1 MTLQKYKSALLL
13 SCLSLSI
20 AGCGSIFDGSVVSS
34 GYTTNQKEA
43 EQTFFKM
50 PSGYKMTKHH
60 VKHPTETVTKDQQK
74 DIMTEIQTAEHGWS
88 QVAFDLALAIDEEV
102 GLETRQIS
110 MITDGSE
117 VYLAKS
123 LDHYL
128 RQNLRDLDYK
138 IVAKGESDYH
148 LDLYIAPL
156 GGRSEFIPA
165 QKGEMD
171 YREMGKLN
179 EGGETVV
186 YKAKP
191 KNSQEIQIDTI
202 LEKGAN
208 IISKTRSAHLLTFQS
223 SSGI

>member
-20 AGCGSIFDGSVVSS
+20 AGCGSIFDGSVVPS

-43 EQTFFKM
+43 EQTFFDM
-50 PSGYKMTKHH
+50 PSGFKMTKHH
-60 VKHPTETVTKDQQK
+60 AKRPTEKAEKEQHKDV
-74 DIMTEIQTAEHGWS
+74 MTEIQVAEHGWS
-88 QVAFDLALAIDEEV
+88 QVAFDLALAIDEEL

-110 MITDGSE
+110 MSTDGSE

-128 RQNLRDLDYK
+128 RQNLRDLDYQ
-138 IVAKGESDYH
+138 IVAKGETAYH

-156 GGRSEFIPA
+156 GGRSEFIPV
-165 QKGEMD
+165 QKGKMD

-191 KNSQEIQIDTI
+191 KNSQEIQIDTV
-202 LEKGAN
+202 LERGSD
-208 IISKTRSAHLLTFQS
+208 IISKTRSAHLLAL
-223 SSGI
+223 